1 MDTEIIVAL
10 IGASVTL
17 LVTLLELTRRQNNK
31 DHASNSVKLDR
42 VIEKIDQV
50 DSRVSG
56 HIEWHLDAGSRD

>member
-1 MDTEIIVAL
+1 MQTEIVVAL
-10 IGASVTL
+10 IGGSVSI
-17 LVTLLELTRRQNNK
+17 VIALLELTRRQNNR
-31 DHASNSVKLDR
+31 DHASNSIKLDK

>member
-1 MDTEIIVAL
+1 MSEAVIVAL
-10 IGASVTL
+10 IGGSVSI
-17 LVTLLELTRRQNNK
+17 VVALLELTRRQNNR
-31 DHASNSVKLDR
+31 DHASNSIKLDK